1 MKTDTVLRRFILA
14 VLFIWFISHS
24 ACGQFK
30 LDGREISI
38 KADTMTVKE
47 AFDFLRFAL
56 PLDTRYIKIV
66 EKDSV
71 VYWQTNY
78 IVNRLLKRR
87 AYTVVNGKVKL
98 VRI

>member
-1 MKTDTVLRRFILA
+1 MKT
-14 VLFIWFISHS
+14 LFFLLITFS
-24 ACGQFK
+24 ASAQFK
-30 LDGREISI
+30 LDGREITF
-38 KADTMTVKE
+38 KADTMTVKQ

-78 IVNRLLKRR
+78 VINRLLKRR

>member
-1 MKTDTVLRRFILA
+1 MKALPHLRRIILLI
-14 VLFIWFISHS
+14 LFVWFLTDS
-24 ACGQFK
+24 ACAQFK

-56 PLDTRYIKIV
+56 PLDTKYIKIV

-87 AYTVVNGKVKL
+87 AYTLVNGKIKL